1 MPGKYS
7 KFRPTGMPE
16 KFNMSGDIQKQP
28 EEDLAELVYGQ
39 FLSEIE
45 ALDPNFS
52 KLFGIFD
59 RAYEDKIDLID
70 NLLYLLWY
78 DECPD
83 KYIFRIA
90 EILGFPLLDS
100 PYATEKE
107 RRNFLKYA
115 VWIWKRKGTIAGL
128 RKILSNLGYYL
139 AEFEESVQEDFTL
152 NFHKVYG
159 LDQRTYEMTSD
170 DFNDGIADEWDVQN
184 DSTWEVRSNKYV
196 GLGNGSDSRAN
207 ASIISNSYKRFYF
220 QTDFQVLSG
229 SGTYHPYFGLF
240 LSYNSQW
247 RNLGIFLYS
256 DGGSDYLKISGWY
269 DAFEIISE
277 VYDITGKVSYK
288 TGVHKLKIHYCE
300 NKISIGIDD
309 TTLIIPYAIENIEQ
323 FWPFFFKGLFVN
335 ESTEV
340 AFDNVEIRRLSTMG
354 VPVLPGGNSQ
364 KILRIKL
371 YLTPPNDSAKREYL
385 ADVVP
390 KYFLPAGIQVV
401 WE

>member
-1 MPGKYS
+1 
-7 KFRPTGMPE
+7 MPE
-16 KFNMSGDIQKQP
+16 KFNLSGDIQKQP
-28 EEDLAELVYGQ
+28 EENLAKLVYGQ

-45 ALDPNFS
+45 ALDPGFS

-59 RAYEDKIDLID
+59 QAYEEKIDLIRT
-70 NLLYLLWY
+70 LEYLLWY

-128 RKILSNLGYYL
+128 RKILSILGYYL

-196 GLGNGSDSRAN
+196 GLGNGSDSLAN

-220 QTDFQVLSG
+220 QTDFQVLGG
-229 SGTYHPYFGLF
+229 SGTYHPYFGAY
-240 LSYNSQW
+240 LSYNGPW

-256 DGGSDYLKISGWY
+256 DGGADYLKISAWY
-269 DAFEIISE
+269 DAFEVISE
-277 VYDITGKVSYK
+277 TYDITGKVSYK
-288 TGVHKLKIHYCE
+288 TGVHKIKIHYCE
-300 NKISIGIDD
+300 NKISVGIDD
-309 TTLIIPYAIENIEQ
+309 TTLIIPYTAEYVEQ

-364 KILRIKL
+364 KILKIKL

-390 KYFLPAGIQVV
+390 KYFLPTGIQVV